1 MSVLGILLSDP
12 PWPKAP
18 WWYPPPGVD
27 GEAWL
32 AAMREVDGWCPS
44 LSEALPRTMA
54 EAAARVIGAPDGRRV
69 FAFSDDIK
77 ISAAGPS
84 EPLDSSR

>member
-1 MSVLGILLSDP
+1 MSVIVFHQHP
-12 PWPKAP
+12 RPKDP

-44 LSEALPRTMA
+44 LAENIPPTM
-54 EAAARVIGAPDGRRV
+54 ERARFRRWEQEVEREIGACPGELYR
-69 FAFSDDIK
+69 
-77 ISAAGPS
+77 PS
-84 EPLDSSR
+84 EPLESSR